1 MFFLMVIS
9 CIGMIL
15 TPEEQK
21 KPAPTPQANTGAA
34 PDQQRKPVPVAPGQT
49 RPGLP
54 GQGQIASAEQH
65 KAIVR
70 RVYDDL
76 FSRGR
81 YELIDQIYA
90 KDCRVHFGN
99 RNAQLEQAVAEGKGW
114 KAAAPDLM
122 MTVTRMDVE
131 RDFVIV
137 DWTARGTNTGKGNG
151 VPATGKQV
159 VIRGNSKFHVVNGK
173 IVEVWNNFDRDEIF
187 RQLGVPPKLG
197 RLYDSTQN
205 FLFALNQVF
214 SSDKSETSAQ
224 SN

>member
-1 MFFLMVIS
+1 MQVHRMFFLMVIS

-15 TPEEQK
+15 MPEEQK
-21 KPAPTPQANTGAA
+21 KPAPTPQNPTGAA
-34 PDQQRKPVPVAPGQT
+34 PDQQRKPVQVAPGQI
-49 RPGLP
+49 
-54 GQGQIASAEQH
+54 QIASAEQN
-65 KAIVR
+65 KAVVR

-99 RNAQLEQAVAEGKGW
+99 RQARLEQAVAEGKGW
-114 KAAAPDLM
+114 RTAAPDLVM
-122 MTVTRMDVE
+122 RVGRMDVE
-131 RDFVIV
+131 RDLVVV
-137 DWTARGTNTGKGNG
+137 DWTANGTNTGKGNG

-159 VIRGNSKFHVVNGK
+159 LIRGNSRFRVVNGK

-197 RLYDSTQN
+197 RLYDSTQD

-214 SSDKSETSAQ
+214 SSDKTETSAQ